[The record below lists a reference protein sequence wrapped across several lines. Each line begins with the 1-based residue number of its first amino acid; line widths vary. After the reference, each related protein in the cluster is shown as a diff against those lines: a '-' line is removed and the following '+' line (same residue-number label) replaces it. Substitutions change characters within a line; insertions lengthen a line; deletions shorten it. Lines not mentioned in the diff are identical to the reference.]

1 MSQST
6 TTHPEVAPSP
16 TLPHARRK
24 GGRFSIRL
32 FPIVASTEKKQLVSA
47 KALPPSRAG
56 EGWGG
61 VALGHG
67 GVGKRAKAKTLAIK
81 IPESIILRATEVIR

>member
-6 TTHPEVAPSP
+6 TTHPKVAPSP

-61 VALGHG
+61 AGWPWAMGASASAL
-67 GVGKRAKAKTLAIK
+67 KRRHSPSKFRNQSYCVQ
-81 IPESIILRATEVIR
+81 PR